1 MSRTI
6 YPVILS
12 GGSGTRLWPLSRDLF
27 PKQLLSLIGPESLLT
42 ATARR
47 VSGDGFA
54 GPVIVCNKDH
64 RFLVQDQ
71 LAAAGIAPEA
81 IVIEPAARNT
91 APAIAA
97 AAALIRARDPEGL
110 LLVLPSDHIIRDLP
124 ALKAAIA
131 AAAAA
136 AETGCLVTFGIT
148 PTAPETG
155 YGYIRSGDRLA
166 GVAGAHR
173 IAKFVEKPDLA
184 TAASYLAAGDWSW
197 NSGMFVFPVGLLLDE
212 LASFE
217 PDIAARA
224 IRAVDLAGRDGAVVA
239 LDPAAFA
246 EIPSKS
252 IDYALME
259 RTTHSAVVPA
269 DLGWSDIGSWSAL
282 WDIGDKD
289 ITGNIMIGDV
299 MAEDTDGS
307 YLRSDGPLIAAL
319 GLRDVILVATGDVI
333 LAAAKDRAQDV
344 KRFVQRLKVDG
355 RSESVSHR
363 TVSRPWGAFEVL
375 DSGAGY
381 AVKRLTVKPGRRLS
395 LKKHAERAEHWIVVK
410 GTARVTLGEDLLMLT
425 PNMSIQIPKGT
436 LHRVE
441 NVGSDALELIEVQS
455 GEVLSED
462 DFVRVSDD
470 YGRV

>member
-1 MSRTI
+1 
-6 YPVILS
+6 
-12 GGSGTRLWPLSRDLF
+12 
-27 PKQLLSLIGPESLLT
+27 
-42 ATARR
+42 
-47 VSGDGFA
+47 
-54 GPVIVCNKDH
+54 
-64 RFLVQDQ
+64 
-71 LAAAGIAPEA
+71 
-81 IVIEPAARNT
+81 
-91 APAIAA
+91 
-97 AAALIRARDPEGL
+97 
-110 LLVLPSDHIIRDLP
+110 
-124 ALKAAIA
+124 
-131 AAAAA
+131 
-136 AETGCLVTFGIT
+136 
-148 PTAPETG
+148 
-155 YGYIRSGDRLA
+155 
-166 GVAGAHR
+166 
-173 IAKFVEKPDLA
+173 
-184 TAASYLAAGDWSW
+184 
-197 NSGMFVFPVGLLLDE
+197 
-212 LASFE
+212 
-217 PDIAARA
+217 
-224 IRAVDLAGRDGAVVA
+224 
-239 LDPAAFA
+239 
-246 EIPSKS
+246 
-252 IDYALME
+252 
-259 RTTHSAVVPA
+259 
-269 DLGWSDIGSWSAL
+269 
-282 WDIGDKD
+282 
-289 ITGNIMIGDV
+289 